1 MRYGNLALF
10 LVGALCFEAQANS
23 EAQISGPYTHDNLS
37 IFLIHQ
43 SNGRTAPV
51 QAKGGGRASKVQYL
65 PLQPAMEQKKVVV
78 YDTKQVNEL
87 AIENLS
93 AEPVFIQKGDIVK
106 GGQQDRMISNDFVLP
121 PKSGRLPLAAFCVEQ
136 GRWSRRG
143 NESSTAFSG
152 STEGPCG
159 WLRVC
164 GQRRGEE
171 RGHLRFAGTVF
182 GDVAQA
188 AEVQRSRGAAVGR

>member
-78 YDTKQVNEL
+78 YETKQVNEL

-93 AEPVFIQKGDIVK
+93 AEPVFIQQGDIVK
-106 GGQQDRMISNDFVLP
+106 GGQQDRMISNDFILP
-121 PKSGRLPLAAFCVEQ
+121 PKSGRFPLSTFCVEQ
-136 GRWSRRG
+136 GRWNRRG
-143 NESSTAFSG
+143 NESTMAFSG
-152 STEGPCG
+152 
-159 WLRVC
+159 
-164 GQRRGEE
+164 
-171 RGHLRFAGTVF
+171 
-182 GDVAQA
+182 
-188 AEVQRSRGAAVGR
+188 